1 MVKGL
6 RVGVWKTRDIVIGGK
21 TSTDINFAHIG
32 NQVQFI
38 DTIKYFQQSLSA
50 LAGSWTNSEK
60 AEIYKACENYLFNNS
75 KLSKIVL
82 FLTETEKEWV
92 LNYLSSGK
100 GTIPYELITTFDSL
114 SIFPDKEFFEP
125 HQFYSSMKDSVLS
138 TEEYENVKKFDTI
151 LKFSNLGE
159 LNQIYNFQNT
169 IILCEIFEQI

>member
-1 MVKGL
+1 M
-6 RVGVWKTRDIVIGGK
+6 
-21 TSTDINFAHIG
+21 
-32 NQVQFI
+32 
-38 DTIKYFQQSLSA
+38 
-50 LAGSWTNSEK
+50 
-60 AEIYKACENYLFNNS
+60 
-75 KLSKIVL
+75 
-82 FLTETEKEWV
+82 FLTKTEKEWV

-151 LKFSNLGE
+151 LKLSNLGE
-159 LNQIYNFQNT
+159 LNQIYNFQDT